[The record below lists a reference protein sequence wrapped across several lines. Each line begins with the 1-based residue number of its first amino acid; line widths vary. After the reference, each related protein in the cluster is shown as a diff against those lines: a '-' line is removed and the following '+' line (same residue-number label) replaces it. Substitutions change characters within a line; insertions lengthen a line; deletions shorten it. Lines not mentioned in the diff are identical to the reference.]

1 MDNNSM
7 TYILVAAIVL
17 LLIVDFLLLRKTSK
31 LSKKLADTE
40 ALRSVAEAT
49 IEEYKERYSQIF
61 DVEA

>member
-49 IEEYKERYSQIF
+49 IEEY
-61 DVEA
+61 